1 MIAVV
6 EGKMPSEV
14 AQKTY
19 EMKDYLRPVLV
30 EREDNIRR
38 ADKLTHQDTGINVDD
53 LNFHSK
59 ILASGGSGR

>member
-14 AQKTY
+14 AHKTY
-19 EMKDYLRPVLV
+19 ELKDYLRPVLV

-38 ADKLTHQDTGINVDD
+38 ADKLTH
-53 LNFHSK
+53 
-59 ILASGGSGR
+59 